1 MRTVQQYYDDNRD
14 KILFDVRALEE
25 YEKETME
32 ASIHYYWEDMI
43 KVLEDNKEEFEAKY
57 SKDTPIYILCYT
69 GQKSEEIEDILDEMG
84 YEAYSLDG
92 GFVAYL
98 RWKFNK
104 YLEQDKESGNS
115 TSEENVKEIERSI
128 VKKFR
133 KPIWR
138 KFTQALN
145 EYDLIQDGDKIAVC
159 ISGGKDSMLMAKL
172 FQELKRHGKNNF
184 ELVFLVMNPGY
195 NDLNY
200 NVILNNA
207 KILDIPITVFKT
219 EIFDT
224 VVDITESPCYL
235 CARMRRGYLYSKA
248 KELGCNKIAL
258 GHHYDDVIETILMGM
273 LYGAQVQTMMPKL
286 HSTNF
291 EGMELIRPMYL
302 IREADIIH
310 WKEYNNLEFIQ
321 CACRFTEGCASC
333 GGTGKG
339 SKRAEIKQL
348 IKDLTKVS
356 PYIEK
361 NIFRSVENVNIDT
374 VIAYKKKGQRHSFLD
389 EYDITDDKY
398 AGNAEVD
405 NSENTSKE
413 LNKSDINS
421 SGQLSEYH
429 TDETIE
435 LGKTGSTQIMPLNKS
450 DINKDDISENTLAK
464 YEKLKSIIKDCGKIA
479 IAFSGGVDSTFLTK
493 VAKDVLG
500 ENAVAVTISS
510 ILVTDDELKEAD
522 DFCKA
527 ENIEHLIY
535 KADVLSIP
543 GFENNPPDR
552 CYICK
557 KAIFT
562 NVQNLVGERG
572 ISVIAE
578 GTNVDDDGDYRPGM
592 RAIKELG
599 VRSLLKE
606 AGLTKAEIRE
616 LSCMLGLKTW
626 NKPSCACL
634 ASRFA
639 YGEVINKDKLDMI
652 YSAECYIRSLGFEQ
666 FRVRLQDGIA
676 RIELRPADIQ
686 KFIENGIKDK
696 VSEKLH
702 ALGFKY
708 VSLDLDGY
716 RLGSM
721 NEVLNR
727 QERGNNGGS
736 SL

>member
-25 YEKETME
+25 YEKETIE

-104 YLEQDKESGNS
+104 YLEQDKESGNN

-195 NDLNY
+195 NDINY

-435 LGKTGSTQIMPLNKS
+435 LDKTGSAQIMSLNKS

-522 DFCKA
+522 DFCKV

-543 GFENNPPDR
+543 GFEDNPPDR

-599 VRSLLKE
+599 VRSPLKE

-727 QERGNNGGS
+727 QERGNNGDS